1 MFWRGGEVA
10 PFGEWLWEWLSLHL
24 LHWYVIVLCAFFNT
38 GKSEGTNL
46 KMCVWWLC
54 MYVLLY
60 SVGIDFVDLTGGRC
74 TDMRS
79 FDVCIC
85 LWQEFDCPEV
95 TLCCWQ
101 DVTIL
106 VDTSVIRMIL
116 LVGYHPE
123 ILLHYSKVT
132 CVVFQRVLSVAR
144 WRQSCNPRFYQSWK
158 SWPLVPATSSNWE
171 WATAT
176 SSSHTSAGC
185 TCHTCRLN
193 LPHLSRLNLPHLSR
207 LNLSHL
213 QAEPVTS
220 AGWTRHT
227 PTSAFVAL
235 ASRQQNLSSRT
246 ARLTEM
252 SDIKAAGQR
261 KWRYRS
267 SCGDRQQHWERLQT
281 LLLVLDWLFEHDPSE
296 CRSTT
301 CLDTHGSTPYITS
314 AKHVH
319 SGSRQPLHSCVNML
333 TDHMASGNGDSKGR
347 SPWKNAHK
355 LRLLSIFIMEY

>member
-123 ILLHYSKVT
+123 ILLHYSKVI

-193 LPHLSRLNLPHLSR
+193 LPHLSRLNL
-207 LNLSHL
+207 SHL
-213 QAEPVTS
+213 QAEPATHQPVPLWHWHPDSRICRPGLPGWLRCQTS
-220 AGWTRHT
+220 KLLARGNGGTGAAVGTDSSTEKDCRLCFWCWTDYLSMTH
-227 PTSAFVAL
+227 
-235 ASRQQNLSSRT
+235 QN
-246 ARLTEM
+246 AEV
-252 SDIKAAGQR
+252 
-261 KWRYRS
+261 
-267 SCGDRQQHWERLQT
+267 QHAW
-281 LLLVLDWLFEHDPSE
+281 
-296 CRSTT
+296 
-301 CLDTHGSTPYITS
+301 I
-314 AKHVH
+314 
-319 SGSRQPLHSCVNML
+319 
-333 TDHMASGNGDSKGR
+333 HMA
-347 SPWKNAHK
+347 PPP
-355 LRLLSIFIMEY
+355 I